1 MGKEIKDLVLL
12 GGGHTHVSVLKGF
25 GVNPMPGIRITLIG
39 RDALTPYSGML
50 PGYVA
55 GHYTH
60 AQCHIDLAP
69 LARFAKARFIHDEA
83 VGLDLDKRLVYLAA
97 HPPVAYDVLSID
109 IGSTPAVEQTP
120 GAAPYTTPVKPISN
134 FTARWE
140 VLLARISS
148 TPKQWRIG
156 VVGGGAGGVEL
167 LLAIQ
172 YRLTAEYRSRH
183 WDPSQLSFTLFQGSA
198 KVLPT
203 LPKKVRRI
211 FSQTMADR
219 GIHVL
224 VNSPIVRV
232 AQNALLTEQGQHFA
246 MDEVFWVTQA
256 GAAEWLKETGLALD
270 ERGFIRVADDL
281 QSISHDGVFAV
292 GDIAHM
298 VNHPRPK
305 AGVFAV
311 RQGPPLTE
319 NLRRILSHRPTKPFK
334 PQRTY
339 LTLISTGNR
348 YAVGSK
354 AGLTVKG
361 AWVWRWKDWLDR
373 AFIKKFSIFCA

>member
-1 MGKEIKDLVLL
+1 MGKEIKELVLL

-25 GVNPMPGIRITLIG
+25 GVKPMSGVRITLIG

-60 AQCHIDLAP
+60 VQCHIDLAP
-69 LARFAKARFIHDEA
+69 LSRFAKARFIHDEA

-120 GAAPYTTPVKPISN
+120 GAATHTTWVKPIAK
-134 FTARWE
+134 FTSRWE
-140 VLLARISS
+140 ALLAQISA
-148 TPKQWRIG
+148 TPKPLRIG

-167 LLAIQ
+167 LLAIH
-172 YRLTAEYRSRH
+172 YRLTFEYQSRH
-183 WDPSQLSFTLFQGSA
+183 WDPSQLAFNLFQGGD
-198 KVLPT
+198 KILPAH
-203 LPKKVRRI
+203 PKKVRQI
-211 FSQTMADR
+211 FSQTLADR

-224 VNSPIVRV
+224 VNTLIVRV
-232 AQNALLTEQGQHFA
+232 AQDELFSEGQRFA

-256 GAAEWLKETGLALD
+256 GAADWLKETGLALD
-270 ERGFIRVADDL
+270 ERGFIQVDDDL
-281 QSISHDGVFAV
+281 QSISHEGVFAV

-319 NLRRILSHRPTKPFK
+319 NLRCILNHRPTKPFK

-361 AWVWRWKDWLDR
+361 PWVWRWKDWLDR
-373 AFIKKFSIFCA
+373 AFINEFSM

>member
-1 MGKEIKDLVLL
+1 MGKEIKKLVLL

-25 GVNPMPGIRITLIG
+25 GKTPMPRVRITLIG
-39 RDALTPYSGML
+39 RDVLTPYSGML

-60 AQCHIDLAP
+60 AQCHINLAP
-69 LARFAKARFIHDEA
+69 LAQFATAHFIHDKA
-83 VGLDLDKRLVYLAA
+83 IGLEPDKRLVHLAG

-109 IGSTPAVEQTP
+109 IGSAPVVEKTP
-120 GAAPYTTPVKPISN
+120 GAAVYTTPVKPISN

-140 VLLARISS
+140 ALLARVKSE
-148 TPKQWRIG
+148 PKQLRIG

-172 YRLTAEYRSRH
+172 YRLTAEYQARH
-183 WDPSQLSFTLFQGSA
+183 WNPSQLSFTLFQGSDRI
-198 KVLPT
+198 LPT
-203 LPKKVRRI
+203 QPNKVRRI
-211 FSQTMADR
+211 FNKTLADR
-219 GIHVL
+219 GIDVF
-224 VNSPIVRV
+224 VNTPVVRV
-232 AQNALLTEQGQHFA
+232 AQNALFTEQGQRFA
-246 MDEVFWVTQA
+246 VDEVFWVTQA
-256 GAAEWLKETGLALD
+256 GAADWLKETGLALD
-270 ERGFIRVADDL
+270 ERGFIRVNDDL
-281 QSISHDGVFAV
+281 QSVSHRDVFAV

-298 VNHPRPK
+298 INHPREK

-319 NLRRILSHRPTKPFK
+319 NLRRVLSHRPTKPFR

-354 AGLTVKG
+354 AGLTVQG

-373 AFIKKFSIFCA
+373 AFVKKFS

>member
-1 MGKEIKDLVLL
+1 MGKEIKELVLL
-12 GGGHTHVSVLKGF
+12 GGGHTHVSVLKSF
-25 GVNPMPGIRITLIG
+25 GVKPMSGVRITLIN

-69 LARFAKARFIHDEA
+69 LAQFAKARFIHDEA
-83 VGLDLDKRLVYLAA
+83 VGLDLDKRLVYPAA

-109 IGSTPAVEQTP
+109 IGSTPAVEQAP
-120 GAAPYTTPVKPISN
+120 GAATHTTSVKPIAK
-134 FTARWE
+134 FTSRWE
-140 VLLARISS
+140 ALLARISS

-172 YRLTAEYRSRH
+172 HRLTAEYQFRH
-183 WDPSQLSFTLFQGSA
+183 WDPSQLSFNLFQGSD
-198 KVLPT
+198 KILPT
-203 LPKKVRRI
+203 HPKKVRQI
-211 FSQTMADR
+211 FSQTLADR
-219 GIHVL
+219 GIHVF
-224 VNSPIVRV
+224 VNTPIVRV
-232 AQNALLTEQGQHFA
+232 AQDELFNEQGQRFA
-246 MDEVFWVTQA
+246 LDEVFWVTQA
-256 GAAEWLKETGLALD
+256 GAADWLKETGLALD
-270 ERGFIRVADDL
+270 ERGFILVDDDL

-319 NLRRILSHRPTKPFK
+319 NLRCTLSHRPTKPFK

-354 AGLTVKG
+354 AGLTVQG
-361 AWVWRWKDWLDR
+361 VWVWRWKDWLDQ
-373 AFIKKFSIFCA
+373 AFVKKFS